1 MRLNLFTFVY
11 IVSFMNEHLDA
22 SSEDLGSEEN
32 EFEIKL
38 RPAAFDD
45 FSGQQKV
52 VDNLEVFVSAS
63 NQRGML

>member
-1 MRLNLFTFVY
+1 
-11 IVSFMNEHLDA
+11 MNEHLDA
-22 SSEDLGSEEN
+22 SSDDLGSEEN

-52 VDNLEVFVSAS
+52 VDNL
-63 NQRGML
+63 

>member
-1 MRLNLFTFVY
+1 
-11 IVSFMNEHLDA
+11 MNEHLDA
-22 SSEDLGSEEN
+22 SSDDLGSEEN

-63 NQRGML
+63 NQRGDALDHVLLHLSLIHI